1 MKQADCSLGFEL
13 LRLDVQVRD
22 LNKTF
27 RLGLLEHRDPPML
40 LATIYLLANPE
51 KLGHRIAKFQ
61 RCVYAAIALK
71 PSDEILEMRW
81 GSSGAVSRC
90 RLIRGYEWSAR
101 VLAARDYGWNR
112 VDICSFCRVRYRQ
125 CMCWRRPLASCVRKL
140 PLSWKV
146 ITCWRQRRVGNR
158 VIAVNTG

>member
-90 RLIRGYEWSAR
+90 RLIRGYE
-101 VLAARDYGWNR
+101 
-112 VDICSFCRVRYRQ
+112 
-125 CMCWRRPLASCVRKL
+125 
-140 PLSWKV
+140 
-146 ITCWRQRRVGNR
+146 
-158 VIAVNTG
+158 